1 MDDFNIDVLKYET
14 NSNSVTFLNN
24 MYENLLLQKITLPAR
39 VTPRLQTLIDS
50 IFSNII
56 EEDII

>member
-1 MDDFNIDVLKYET
+1 MDDFNIDILKYET

-39 VTPRLQTLIDS
+39 LTPRLQTLIDN

>member
-1 MDDFNIDVLKYET
+1 MGDFNIDILKYET